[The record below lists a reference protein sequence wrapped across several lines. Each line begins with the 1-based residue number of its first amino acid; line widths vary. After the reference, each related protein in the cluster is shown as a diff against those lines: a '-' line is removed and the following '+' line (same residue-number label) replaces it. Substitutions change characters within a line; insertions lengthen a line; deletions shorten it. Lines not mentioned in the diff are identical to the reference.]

1 MPDAIIDTQ
10 CCIAGGGPAGMM
22 LGLLLAREGVDVTVL
37 EKHADFFRDFRGD
50 TIHPSTL
57 DLIDQLG
64 LREKFLQIP
73 QSSITTLDIVVGGT
87 RLTPVDFGTL
97 RGPNK
102 RIALMPQWDFLDLLA
117 QEARNLGTFHLLME
131 TKAVGLIHSGPSVS
145 NTSASRSTPSSPAV
159 SGVEAQGPDGP
170 LRISAALTVAADG
183 RDSLVREA
191 SGLHPDALGVPI
203 DVLWFRLPTPPSPPP
218 DTLGYLR
225 NGTMLITI
233 PRTGYYQMGMLIPKG
248 SFGKIRADG
257 LAAFR
262 GLIRTN
268 APFLALAVESLQD
281 WDAVKLLSVQLDRL
295 KQWSVPGLL
304 CIGDAAHAMS
314 PVFGVGVNYAVQD
327 SVAAAR
333 FLSPPLLA
341 GGPTGAAM
349 QRLRRRRQWPVR
361 LMQPLQ
367 QQVHKFLSGAAAA
380 ELDSMP
386 EWQARLATLA
396 ARSWPAW
403 WDAASCRKGSAVEHL
418 KDFRCELV
426 HINRSRH

>member
-1 MPDAIIDTQ
+1 MTEAVPVAPTVETT

-37 EKHADFFRDFRGD
+37 EKHTDFFRDFRGD

-64 LREKFLQIP
+64 LRAEFLRIP
-73 QSSITTLDIVVGGT
+73 QDSITTLDIVVGGT

-117 QEARNLGTFHLLME
+117 REATAMKNFRLLMGTE
-131 TKAVGLIHSGPSVS
+131 AVDVLRGRGIA
-145 NTSASRSTPSSPAV
+145 T
-159 SGVEAQGPDGP
+159 GVTAAGPDGP
-170 LRISAALTVAADG
+170 LRIKAALTVAADG
-183 RDSLVREA
+183 RA
-191 SGLHPDALGVPI
+191 SRLRHAAGLRPETLGVSI
-203 DVLWFRLPTPPSPPP
+203 DVLWFRLPTPPSRPP

-233 PRTGYYQMGMLIPKG
+233 PRSGYYQMGMLIPKG
-248 SFGKIRADG
+248 SFVRMRALGLRAFRERIRA
-257 LAAFR
+257 
-262 GLIRTN
+262 N
-268 APFLALAVESLQD
+268 APFLGEAAESLRD
-281 WDAVKLLSVQLDRL
+281 WADVKLLSVQLDRL

-327 SVAAAR
+327 AVAAAR
-333 FLSPPLLA
+333 QLAPPLLA
-341 GGPTGAAM
+341 GRPVDQAM
-349 QRLRRRRQWPVR
+349 HRIQRRREWPVR

-367 QQVHKFLSGAAAA
+367 QQVHKVISSAASAN
-380 ELDSMP
+380 LDAMP
-386 EWQARLATLA
+386 QWQGRLATLGSKA
-396 ARSWPAW
+396 ARPVMA
-403 WDAASCRKGSAVEHL
+403 RLVGRGFLPERLHGGEHGRL
-418 KDFRCELV
+418 PG
-426 HINRSRH
+426 